1 MKNKF
6 FKIIT
11 FIFLVGNIFFYP
23 IKINA
28 QDKSILFISS
38 YSPGFT
44 SFNDQIKGLSDELNS
59 KYDLQIEY
67 MDGKKFKSEQSEETF
82 YNLLKFKIKNYKK
95 FDAIILGDDMALN
108 FGLKYKDS
116 LFDDVPIVFFGVS
129 EESNIKKAKEL
140 NISGGVIES
149 PSISENLDLIN
160 TLYPKNSKEKRNL
173 VLITGDAKR
182 YKKEINEFYSF
193 KDSYK
198 QFNFKY
204 LPMPSEVNND
214 FLNDLLKLNS
224 DKDIVFFLYPYRDGA
239 GKSISVEKSI
249 DVINENIKAP
259 IFTNLSYDI
268 YKNMIGGKVINHYEQ
283 GKEAAK
289 LINDI
294 LSNKISL
301 PKFINNNEANI
312 WMFNYD
318 NLKKNNISLNSIPKE
333 STIINKPTPF
343 LIKYKGLILPV
354 SFTILGFILI
364 IIALLIKSIR
374 HKKYQDELMRAKQLA
389 EDANNTKSNFISNI
403 SHELRTPVAVIS
415 SSNQLLRKINN
426 NTNNNIDNTL
436 DIIDQNTNRLIRLI
450 NNIIDIAKIDSGFGD
465 LNLKNIDV
473 ITLIEDTVLS
483 VIPYAISKELEIVF
497 DTNTEELIMA
507 VDSEKIERIV
517 LNLLSNAIKFSKSN
531 SKILANIVV
540 KDKLL
545 IFIVKDFGIGIDDK
559 NLSKIFDKFTQ
570 IDDSFTKYN
579 EGSGI
584 GLSIVKSFVDL
595 HEGTISVDSKIN
607 KGSTFKV
614 SIPIK
619 IIEEFNT
626 VSGDNLSN
634 VNIELSDIIR

>member
-6 FKIIT
+6 IKIIT
-11 FIFLVGNIFFYP
+11 FIFLASNIFLYP

-44 SFNDQIKGLSDELNS
+44 SFNDQVKALTDELNP

-108 FGLKYKDS
+108 FGLKYKNS
-116 LFDDVPIVFFGVS
+116 LFYDIPIVFFGVS
-129 EESNIKKAKEL
+129 EEDNIKKAKEL
-140 NISGGVIES
+140 NINGGVIEH
-149 PSISENLDLIN
+149 PSISENLSLIN
-160 TLYPKNSKEKRNL
+160 RLYPKNSKEKRNL
-173 VLITGDAKR
+173 VLITGNSKK
-182 YKKEINEFYSF
+182 YKKEIDEFYSF

-204 LPMPSEVNND
+204 LPMPSEVNNY
-214 FLNDLLKLNS
+214 FLNDLSKLDPN
-224 DKDIVFFLYPYRDGA
+224 KDIVFFLYPYRDGA
-239 GKSISVEKSI
+239 GKSISVKESI
-249 DVINENIKAP
+249 NIINENIKTP

-268 YKNMIGGKVINHYEQ
+268 YENMIGGKVINHYEQ

-294 LSNKISL
+294 LNNKISS
-301 PKFINNNEANI
+301 PKFINNDEANI
-312 WMFNYD
+312 WMFNYN
-318 NLKKNNISLNSIPKE
+318 NLKENNISLNSIPKE
-333 STIINKPTPF
+333 SIIINKPIPF
-343 LIKYKGLILPV
+343 WVKYKGLILPV

-364 IIALLIKSIR
+364 IIALLIRSMR
-374 HKKYQDELMRAKQLA
+374 HKKYHEELRRAKQLA
-389 EDANNTKSNFISNI
+389 EDANNAKSNFISNI

-415 SSNQLLRKINN
+415 SSNQLLRKLNYN
-426 NTNNNIDNTL
+426 ANSNIDNTL
-436 DIIDQNTNRLIRLI
+436 DIIDQNANRLIRLI

-465 LNLKNIDV
+465 LNLKNVDV

-483 VIPYAISKELEIVF
+483 VIPYAMSKELEIVF
-497 DTNTEELIMA
+497 DTNVEELIMA

-517 LNLLSNAIKFSKSN
+517 LNLLSNSIKFSRNN

-540 KDKLL
+540 KNKELK
-545 IFIVKDFGIGIDDK
+545 FIVKDFGIGIDEK

-570 IDDSFTKYN
+570 IDDSFTRYN

-595 HEGTISVDSKIN
+595 HDGTITVHSKIN
-607 KGSTFKV
+607 EGTTFKV

-619 IIEEFNT
+619 IINT
-626 VSGDNLSN
+626 DDTASGDTLSN

>member
-11 FIFLVGNIFFYP
+11 FIFLVSNIFFYP

-44 SFNDQIKGLSDELNS
+44 SFNDQIKGLSDKLNS

-173 VLITGDAKR
+173 VLITGDEKK

-204 LPMPSEVNND
+204 LPMPSEINND
-214 FLNDLLKLNS
+214 FLNNLSKLNS

-301 PKFINNNEANI
+301 PKFISNNEANI
-312 WMFNYD
+312 WMFNYY
-318 NLKKNNISLNSIPKE
+318 NLKKNNISLNLIPKE
-333 STIINKPTPF
+333 SIIINKPTPF

-364 IIALLIKSIR
+364 IIALLIKSIK

-436 DIIDQNTNRLIRLI
+436 DIIDQNANRLIRLI

-497 DTNTEELIMA
+497 DTNAEELIMA

-595 HEGTISVDSKIN
+595 HGGTISVDSKIN

>member
-11 FIFLVGNIFFYP
+11 FIFLVSNIFFYP

-173 VLITGDAKR
+173 VLITGDEKK

-204 LPMPSEVNND
+204 LPMPSEINND
-214 FLNDLLKLNS
+214 FLNNLSKLNS

-301 PKFINNNEANI
+301 PKFISNNEANI
-312 WMFNYD
+312 WMFNYY

-333 STIINKPTPF
+333 SIIINKPTPF

-364 IIALLIKSIR
+364 IIALLIKSIK

-436 DIIDQNTNRLIRLI
+436 DIIDQNANRLIRLI

-497 DTNTEELIMA
+497 DTNAEELIMA

-595 HEGTISVDSKIN
+595 HGGTISVDSKIN

>member
-11 FIFLVGNIFFYP
+11 FIFLVVNIFFYP

-333 STIINKPTPF
+333 SIIINKPTPF

-436 DIIDQNTNRLIRLI
+436 DIIDQNANRLIRLI

>member
-6 FKIIT
+6 LKIIT
-11 FIFLVGNIFFYP
+11 FILLVSNIFFYP
-23 IKINA
+23 VKTNA

-44 SFNDQIKGLSDELNS
+44 SFNDQVKGLSDELDS

-67 MDGKKFKSEQSEETF
+67 MDGKKFKSAQSEETF

-116 LFDDVPIVFFGVS
+116 LFDDIPIVFFGVS

-140 NISGGVIES
+140 NVNGGIIES
-149 PSISENLDLIN
+149 PSISENLGLIN
-160 TLYPKNSKEKRNL
+160 RLYPKKNKEKRNL
-173 VLITGDAKR
+173 VLITGDTKK

-204 LPMPSEVNND
+204 LPMPSEINND
-214 FLNDLLKLNS
+214 FLNDLSKLNF

-249 DVINENIKAP
+249 DIINENIKSP

-294 LSNKISL
+294 LSNKISS
-301 PKFINNNEANI
+301 PKFINNSEANI

-343 LIKYKGLILPV
+343 LIKYKGLILPI

-364 IIALLIKSIR
+364 IVALLLRSMR
-374 HKKYQDELMRAKQLA
+374 NKKYQDELMRAKQLA
-389 EDANNTKSNFISNI
+389 EDANNAKSNFISNI

-426 NTNNNIDNTL
+426 NTNDNIDNTL
-436 DIIDQNTNRLIRLI
+436 DIIDQNANRLIRLI

-483 VIPYAISKELEIVF
+483 VIPYAISKDLEIVF
-497 DTNTEELIMA
+497 DTTAEELIMA

-595 HEGTISVDSKIN
+595 HGGTISVDSKIN

-619 IIEEFNT
+619 IIEEFDT
-626 VSGDNLSN
+626 ASGDSLSN